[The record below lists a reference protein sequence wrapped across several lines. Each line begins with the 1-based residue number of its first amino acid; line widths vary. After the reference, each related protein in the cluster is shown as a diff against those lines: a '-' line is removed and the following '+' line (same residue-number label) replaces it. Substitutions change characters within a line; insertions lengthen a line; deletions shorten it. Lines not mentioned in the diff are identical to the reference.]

1 MKREFSWFYDFV
13 NPRFE
18 ELEVDAFS
26 LDGDFV
32 TGT

>member
-1 MKREFSWFYDFV
+1 MKREFPWFYDFV

-18 ELEVDAFS
+18 EFEVDAFR